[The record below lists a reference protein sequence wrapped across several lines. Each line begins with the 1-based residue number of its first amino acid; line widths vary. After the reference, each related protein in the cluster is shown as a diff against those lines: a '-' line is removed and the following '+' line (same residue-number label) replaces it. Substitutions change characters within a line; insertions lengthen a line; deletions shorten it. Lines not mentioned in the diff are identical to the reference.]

1 MKKGFTLIE
10 LLAVIVILAII
21 ALIATPIILNI
32 ISNVK
37 DTAILRSSES
47 YVSAIN
53 NAIIEWQLDDKVIS
67 DGTYNIMYN
76 GNICLGTYSDNI
88 CDGEILEVE
97 VNGVIP
103 TGGLI
108 TIKNNKVKSITG
120 LILDLKI
127 VEMDENG
134 NFQIVSTEVAT
145 KDWEYVINEDRT
157 ITLTKYIGN
166 DTELI
171 VPNLYIDNG
180 NTYRVTKVGNPQ
192 VVRVYNPKYTYEAV
206 DKNTIINILGNTSD
220 TTIKKLTISDGV
232 NVGDAAFFGLS
243 SLTTLNLG
251 KIEYIGQRSFDN
263 CYSLTGHLNLKEGL
277 KEVGYQAFL
286 KTKFTEVTLPESLER
301 IEYYTFG
308 GHANGST
315 IKTVNYNCINLV
327 NDATAFNTSGDIVY
341 SNQFGFNVEQLNISN
356 KVTSIPDY
364 IFIYFEEI
372 EIDTIDFSLYPNL
385 TYIGN
390 MAFANWAK
398 GINRVIIPK
407 GTFVIS
413 DSAFSGTTINNYTY
427 TFPTTLSLNWKE
439 IPCGFFQGDSSS
451 QSKNNLKYLT
461 LEEGVEWIGDFAFN
475 HQSNVQ
481 TPDGTFTIPASVKQ
495 IGGRTYTG
503 DNNVLATHPFHNF
516 GTNAFKE
523 FVVSEGNDS
532 YTTDDGVLYN
542 ISKTVLISYPR
553 GKTDLTYTMPNTVT
567 GLSELALSYAKCETL
582 VISDKLFISSEFPDN
597 FNATSDINTLSDG
610 LYVWNKIKNIE
621 VRETNENYKS
631 VNGMLLT
638 KDGSTLIYIPRRN
651 SEGGVITIP
660 DTVTTLMA
668 GSIYG
673 SKYSPGEYTANEIQI
688 PASVIDIPDATIE
701 YINEQRS
708 ASKVTGWTITVSPDN
723 QYFTTDS
730 EGLLVKK

>member
-1 MKKGFTLIE
+1 M
-10 LLAVIVILAII
+10 
-21 ALIATPIILNI
+21 
-32 ISNVK
+32 
-37 DTAILRSSES
+37 
-47 YVSAIN
+47 
-53 NAIIEWQLDDKVIS
+53 
-67 DGTYNIMYN
+67 
-76 GNICLGTYSDNI
+76 
-88 CDGEILEVE
+88 
-97 VNGVIP
+97 
-103 TGGLI
+103 
-108 TIKNNKVKSITG
+108 
-120 LILDLKI
+120 
-127 VEMDENG
+127 
-134 NFQIVSTEVAT
+134 
-145 KDWEYVINEDRT
+145 
-157 ITLTKYIGN
+157 
-166 DTELI
+166 
-171 VPNLYIDNG
+171 
-180 NTYRVTKVGNPQ
+180 
-192 VVRVYNPKYTYEAV
+192 
-206 DKNTIINILGNTSD
+206 
-220 TTIKKLTISDGV
+220 
-232 NVGDAAFFGLS
+232 
-243 SLTTLNLG
+243 
-251 KIEYIGQRSFDN
+251 
-263 CYSLTGHLNLKEGL
+263 
-277 KEVGYQAFL
+277 

-308 GHANGST
+308 GHTNGST

-364 IFIYFEEI
+364 IFINFEEI